1 MTRQV
6 ALAADQG
13 ALAQDGGLVQVPSR
27 QRYAR
32 YVGRVGALAVAL
44 GVGAS
49 MPVAYADRQG
59 SDGSTGSSS
68 GSGSESSDSPAAGS
82 GRRSHSGAR
91 GAGVSSPAPAPSVA
105 PEDVPAD
112 VPDSVAVTSSRG
124 GSAAADGA
132 DARSGAGAGRGRS
145 SSVPVVGGS
154 GGHFSA
160 VSAGSEGGVPAAPVA
175 AVSPRGGRAEAVVSP
190 APAAASGNRSPAPV
204 PAASVL
210 SVPASV
216 VSGGAGA
223 VPVAAAAAAPVMSA
237 APAAATGVVGS
248 LGAGWLSWLSGGAGD
263 GVPWATPLAWT
274 VLAATRRDVNGS
286 RGTKAV
292 AATITSGEPAGL
304 LVDPA
309 DSVAAILDFTVEV
322 RGGVCNPACSPTRP
336 GRGYVAPWNLQ
347 TETPAVYLQGFLDPS
362 TTESQWV
369 SDSTKLEY
377 VETASLNF
385 APSWFQTV
393 KISSGTSGKA
403 LPRVA
408 FVSLGDQTIRVYR
421 GLFSQ
426 SYTVRLARFNNYWK
440 AVRDAGTGLPATLS
454 ISPADSGDDFGTRQ
468 LEVFFSPDYLPRTD
482 QLTMR
487 TSNFVDIPNGGV
499 APPGPDVIGGFTDQ
513 DRTTAYTQWRAIYDQ
528 DGQTVKLAYFG
539 GLANYMYLNGI
550 TNPGNSSGYGKDV
563 QITIDADYQTGSG
576 AGSYNLSSEVAVL
589 KGVPGSPDKVFT
601 AKEALD
607 LADTLNAQT
616 YWGKGYDTKSVTDTN
631 LKSGATPNPAP
642 VSYLDA
648 NKLTP
653 PEVFAAI
660 DPSLQTWKTPNGGPS
675 PVWDFYTMTTTGRV
689 SINGSGEIS
698 GYGVQGTYNW
708 VGSNPPLTYYSMWVK
723 PDCYVNG
730 CEYANLGDNYGAS
743 PGNYVDP
750 LYRISAG
757 FLTANSTHVSS
768 NVDNDAAIDLAGP
781 TVSWGLRQ
789 GFGAVR
795 LNVAP
800 NYIGSQG
807 IEIKQGVP
815 GGDPAAANTIKI
827 VVPFASP
834 NTQAAF
840 QDSPVKIYDFKQ
852 LASWINQADGPSW
865 QGKGSIMEHSFIHA
879 ADDSVKM
886 EGLNSFAYRTTVLQG
901 GSGAAAGNGYSLVNG
916 GTNTVVDGLF
926 VHRIVHGPL
935 GFDYDRGVVSVQI
948 NPNTS
953 LHYQEDPN
961 YNITVKDLY
970 VPSLR
975 AGWLSPVD
983 MNLVQYGVTMT
994 AGNIIRGFAGAPYVF
1009 DGTPNYDSFTNIQ
1022 INDRIRIQPRLRQ
1035 GDVFWLYGEP
1045 SGVGILK
1052 PGGIPIPQLRMNQV
1066 SCGFLRGRNCYTWD
1080 ESSANPLGN
1089 PWNVLEMP
1097 WQTPWDEDRL
1107 PRDNELAKVTF
1118 RQGAVND
1125 VRIRV
1130 SRW

>member
-1 MTRQV
+1 M
-6 ALAADQG
+6 
-13 ALAQDGGLVQVPSR
+13 
-27 QRYAR
+27 
-32 YVGRVGALAVAL
+32 VGAV
-44 GVGAS
+44 
-49 MPVAYADRQG
+49 D
-59 SDGSTGSSS
+59 
-68 GSGSESSDSPAAGS
+68 
-82 GRRSHSGAR
+82 
-91 GAGVSSPAPAPSVA
+91 
-105 PEDVPAD
+105 
-112 VPDSVAVTSSRG
+112 
-124 GSAAADGA
+124 
-132 DARSGAGAGRGRS
+132 
-145 SSVPVVGGS
+145 
-154 GGHFSA
+154 
-160 VSAGSEGGVPAAPVA
+160 AAPVA
-175 AVSPRGGRAEAVVSP
+175 ASPVMSV
-190 APAAASGNRSPAPV
+190 AAASGRVSGLGG
-204 PAASVL
+204 SVL
-210 SVPASV
+210 
-216 VSGGAGA
+216 
-223 VPVAAAAAAPVMSA
+223 
-237 APAAATGVVGS
+237 
-248 LGAGWLSWLSGGAGD
+248 GWLGGGGNGD
-263 GVPWATPLAWT
+263 GPAATPLAWT

-309 DSVAAILDFTVEV
+309 ASVAAILDFTVEV
-322 RGGVCNPACSPTRP
+322 RGGVCNPACSPTRT
-336 GRGYVAPWNLQ
+336 GGYVAPWNLQ

-362 TTESQWV
+362 TTEGQWV
-369 SDSTKLEY
+369 SGSTKLEY

-393 KISSGTSGKA
+393 KISPGTSGKP

-454 ISPADSGDDFGTRQ
+454 ISPADSGDDFGARQ
-468 LEVFFSPDYLPRTD
+468 LEVFFSPDYAPRTD
-482 QLTMR
+482 QLTMS
-487 TSNFVDIPNGGV
+487 TSKFVGTPNGGV

-589 KGVPGSPDKVFT
+589 KGAAGSPDKVFT
-601 AKEALD
+601 AEDALR
-607 LADTLNAQT
+607 LANTLNQT
-616 YWGKGYDTKSVTDTN
+616 YWGEGYNTTLVNDTN
-631 LKSGATPNPAP
+631 LKSGATPNSAP

-660 DPSLQTWKTPNGGPS
+660 DPTLQTWANGGDAPN
-675 PVWDFYTMTTTGRV
+675 WDFYTMTTTGRV
-689 SINGSGEIS
+689 SINGSREIS

-708 VGSNPPLTYYSMWVK
+708 VGSNQATYYSMWVR
-723 PDCYVNG
+723 PNCYVNG
-730 CEYANLGDNYGAS
+730 CAYVNLGDNYG
-743 PGNYVDP
+743 GDP

-757 FLTANSTHVSS
+757 YLTANSTHPSS
-768 NVDNDAAIDLAGP
+768 DVDNDAAIDLAGP

-834 NTQAAF
+834 NTVGGPQAAF
-840 QDSPVKIYDFKQ
+840 QASPVKIYDFKQ
-852 LASWINQADGPSW
+852 LAQWINQADGPSW

-886 EGLNSFAYRTTVLQG
+886 EGLGSFAYRTTVLQG

-916 GTNTVVDGLF
+916 GTNTEVDGLF
-926 VHRIVHGPL
+926 VHRIVHGAL

-953 LHYQEDPN
+953 LHYQVDPN
-961 YNITVKDLY
+961 YNITVRDLY

-1009 DGTPNYDSFTNIQ
+1009 DGTPSYDSFTNIQ
-1022 INDRIRIQPRLRQ
+1022 INDRIRIQPRLGQ

-1045 SGVGILK
+1045 SGVGILQ
-1052 PGGIPIPQLRMNQV
+1052 PGGIPIPQLRMDRV
-1066 SCGFLRGRNCYTWD
+1066 SCGFLRGRNCYVWD
-1080 ESSANPLGN
+1080 ESGGNDLGN

-1097 WQTPWDEDRL
+1097 WQTPWVENRL
-1107 PRDNELAKVTF
+1107 PGDNELAKVTF
-1118 RQGAVND
+1118 LQGAVND